1 MKREQ
6 AEQKAFELYPPDTVS
21 YGIADNDDNDLVLD
35 INAAPRKAYLQCWD
49 DLNEQQE
56 QKVDYQKMFA
66 NCKLPNE
73 QLQSSNID
81 MSDWHSCK
89 VYGYR
94 EGIDKCSG
102 CDQDKVREA
111 AEKVLK
117 TYRNSPT
124 EEPIIE
130 ALQELEKALNQN
142 K

>member
-1 MKREQ
+1 MKDRKQ
-6 AEQKAFELYPPDTVS
+6 AEQRALELYPVRMIEREIPKHVGKPFIYEEDC
-21 YGIADNDDNDLVLD
+21 NE
-35 INAAPRKAYLQCWD
+35 AARKAYLKCWD

-66 NCKLPNE
+66 NCNQPN
-73 QLQSSNID
+73 QL
-81 MSDWHSCK
+81 
-89 VYGYR
+89 
-94 EGIDKCSG
+94 
-102 CDQDKVREA
+102 REA
-111 AEKVLK
+111 AEKVLH